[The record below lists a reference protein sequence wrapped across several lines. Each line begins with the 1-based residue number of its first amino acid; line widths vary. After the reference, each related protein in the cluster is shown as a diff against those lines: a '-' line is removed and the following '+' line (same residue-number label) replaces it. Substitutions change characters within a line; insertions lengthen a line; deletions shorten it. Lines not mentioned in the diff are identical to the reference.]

1 MTKAATPQQIE
12 AYRLV
17 YIHGCTHTEAAE
29 LMECGRSN
37 VTHLL
42 KTLKKYY
49 SWLFVEKK
57 PKNRRFSFQKHTDSQ
72 PIRRF

>member
-1 MTKAATPQQIE
+1 
-12 AYRLV
+12 
-17 YIHGCTHTEAAE
+17 
-29 LMECGRSN
+29 